1 MGGGGYGRRFTR
13 ASLEGWGSGLVF
25 GVSRCWVTN
34 ESCWV
39 HVFNEET
46 MDEAFRGVILITF
59 SQIYTVLVGDMC
71 KGHFTHKPRA
81 VTVKL

>member
-1 MGGGGYGRRFTR
+1 M
-13 ASLEGWGSGLVF
+13 
-25 GVSRCWVTN
+25 TN